1 MARLQLS
8 EDRAAPRT
16 RAARSREVISMKSMM
31 QSMFACALLFGLPAL
46 AQEANGCPE
55 GSYSIVV
62 SPDGTTLSI
71 LFDQFTLTSSSP
83 SVSGRQSKVCRISSP
98 LNLPA
103 NYSIGVYKVDYRG
116 FAKLAAKQETGLD
129 VQYFLGPHDNQHGR
143 VFKRKIKGPHE
154 ADYSFT
160 ENIGAGQMKR
170 VGCGTAAELEVG
182 ITLSL
187 DGDLRAGEAMASL
200 DTADAAPGGALV
212 YHLNLK
218 KCS

>member
-1 MARLQLS
+1 MKW
-8 EDRAAPRT
+8 
-16 RAARSREVISMKSMM
+16 VIKSI
-31 QSMFACALLFGLPAL
+31 FACALLVGLPAS
-46 AQEANGCPE
+46 AQETNGCPE
-55 GSYSIVV
+55 GSYLIVM

-71 LFDQFTLTSSSP
+71 LFDRFT
-83 SVSGRQSKVCRISSP
+83 VESGGVPASGMQRKICRISAP

-116 FAKLAAKQETGLD
+116 FAKLAPKQETRLD
-129 VQYFLGPHDNQHGR
+129 VQYFLGPHDNEHGR

-154 ADYSFT
+154 GDYLFT

-170 VGCGTAAELEVG
+170 VGCGTAAVLNVG

-187 DGDLRAGEAMASL
+187 DGDLRTGQAMASL
-200 DTADAAPGGALV
+200 DTTDAAPGGALV

-218 KCS
+218 KCP

>member
-1 MARLQLS
+1 
-8 EDRAAPRT
+8 
-16 RAARSREVISMKSMM
+16 MKLMIVSV
-31 QSMFACALLFGLPAL
+31 FACALLVSLPAL

-71 LFDQFTLTSSSP
+71 LFDQFTLESSDA
-83 SVSGRQSKVCRISSP
+83 SVSGTRRKVCRISSP

-116 FAKLAAKQETGLD
+116 FAKLAAKQETQLD
-129 VQYFLGPHDNQHGR
+129 VQYFLGPHDNEHGR

-154 ADYSFT
+154 GDYLFT
-160 ENIGAGQMKR
+160 ETIGAGQMKR
-170 VGCGTAAELEVG
+170 VGCGTAAMLDVG

-212 YHLNLK
+212 YHLDLK

>member
-1 MARLQLS
+1 
-8 EDRAAPRT
+8 
-16 RAARSREVISMKSMM
+16 MKLMI
-31 QSMFACALLFGLPAL
+31 QSIFACAWLASLPAT
-46 AQEANGCPE
+46 AQDANGCPA
-55 GSYSIVV
+55 GSYAIVM

-71 LFDQFTLTSSSP
+71 LFDQFTLERSGTSG
-83 SVSGRQSKVCRISSP
+83 SGQPRKVCRMSAP

-103 NYSIGVYKVDYRG
+103 NHSIGVYKVDYRG
-116 FAKLAAKQETGLD
+116 FAKLAAKQGSQLD
-129 VQYFLGPHDNQHGR
+129 VQYFLGPRDNGHGR

-154 ADYSFT
+154 GDYLFT
-160 ENIGAGQMKR
+160 ETIGAGQMKR
-170 VGCGTAAELEVG
+170 VGCGTAAVLNVG

-200 DTADAAPGGALV
+200 DTTDAAPGGALV

>member
-1 MARLQLS
+1 MRLTLLG
-8 EDRAAPRT
+8 
-16 RAARSREVISMKSMM
+16 I
-31 QSMFACALLFGLPAL
+31 FACALLVSLPAS

-71 LFDQFTLTSSSP
+71 LFDQFTLGNSGVP
-83 SVSGRQSKVCRISSP
+83 VSGTQSKVCRISSP

-103 NYSIGVYKVDYRG
+103 NQSIGVYKVDYRG
-116 FAKLAAKQETGLD
+116 FAKLVAKQESGLD

-143 VFKRKIKGPHE
+143 VFKRKIKGPQDG
-154 ADYSFT
+154 DYVFT
-160 ENIGAGQMKR
+160 ETIGAGQMKR
-170 VGCGTAAELEVG
+170 VGCGTAAMLNVS

-187 DGDLRAGEAMASL
+187 NGDLRAGEAMASL
-200 DTADAAPGGALV
+200 DTADAGPGGALV

-218 KCS
+218 KCPSN

>member
-1 MARLQLS
+1 MKWIM
-8 EDRAAPRT
+8 
-16 RAARSREVISMKSMM
+16 RSIC
-31 QSMFACALLFGLPAL
+31 ACAWLVGLPAS

-55 GSYSIVV
+55 GSYSIVM
-62 SPDGTTLSI
+62 SPDGTTVSF
-71 LFDQFTLTSSSP
+71 LFDQFTVESRGN
-83 SVSGRQSKVCRISSP
+83 SVSGVQRKVCRISAP

-116 FAKLAAKQETGLD
+116 FAKLVAKQETELD
-129 VQYFLGPHDNQHGR
+129 VQYFLGPRDNEHGR

-154 ADYSFT
+154 NDYLFT

-170 VGCGTAAELEVG
+170 VGCGAAAILNVG

-200 DTADAAPGGALV
+200 DTTDAAPGGALV

-218 KCS
+218 KCP

>member
-1 MARLQLS
+1 
-8 EDRAAPRT
+8 
-16 RAARSREVISMKSMM
+16 MKWTMPSLL
-31 QSMFACALLFGLPAL
+31 ACAWLVSLPAL

-55 GSYSIVV
+55 GSYSIVM

-71 LFDQFTLTSSSP
+71 LFDQFALASSGHA
-83 SVSGRQSKVCRISSP
+83 VSGRQSKVCRISSP

-103 NYSIGVYKVDYRG
+103 ESSIGVYKVDYRG
-116 FAKLAAKQETGLD
+116 FAKLVAKQETELD

-143 VFKRKIKGPHE
+143 VFKRKIKGPQE
-154 ADYSFT
+154 GDYVFT
-160 ENIGAGQMKR
+160 ETIGAGQMKR
-170 VGCGTAAELEVG
+170 IGCGAAAMLNVD

-187 DGDLRAGEAMASL
+187 DGDLRAGDAMASL

-212 YHLNLK
+212 FHLNLK